1 MCSYK
6 PDGRFGLV
14 FRMNWFRAKVRQV
27 TSFALLALAINLALS
42 FGHIH
47 LEGFRGGETNA
58 GVLLS
63 ALSHA
68 KGGQSDQ
75 HKGHPDD
82 LCPICMARAAL
93 GAGLAAVAPVL
104 SFDLAYVTL
113 EPAFDTDLAIPQRPR
128 ANFQSRGPPLA

>member
-1 MCSYK
+1 
-6 PDGRFGLV
+6 
-14 FRMNWFRAKVRQV
+14 MNWLRANIRQA

-63 ALSHA
+63 AISHA
-68 KGGQSDQ
+68 QSRQPDR

-93 GAGLAAVAPVL
+93 GTGLAAAAPVL

-113 EPAFDTDLAIPQRPR
+113 EPAFDAGLAIPQRPR
-128 ANFQSRGPPLA
+128 ANFQSRGPPLS

>member
-1 MCSYK
+1 
-6 PDGRFGLV
+6 
-14 FRMNWFRAKVRQV
+14 MNWFRAKVTKL

-63 ALSHA
+63 ATSHT
-68 KGGQSDQ
+68 KSEQPDQ
-75 HKGHPDD
+75 HRGHPDD
-82 LCPICMARAAL
+82 LCPICMAQASL

-104 SFDLAYVTL
+104 SFGLAYAIL
-113 EPAFDTDLAIPQRPR
+113 APAFSSDLAIPRRPR
-128 ANFQSRGPPLA
+128 ANFQSRGPPLS

>member
-1 MCSYK
+1 
-6 PDGRFGLV
+6 
-14 FRMNWFRAKVRQV
+14 MNWFRAKVRQV
-27 TSFALLALAINLALS
+27 TSFALFALAINLALS
-42 FGHIH
+42 F
-47 LEGFRGGETNA
+47 

-68 KGGQSDQ
+68 KGGQPDQ

-93 GAGLAAVAPVL
+93 GAGLAATPPVL
-104 SFDLAYVTL
+104 PLDFAYVTVA
-113 EPAFDTDLAIPQRPR
+113 PTFGSDLAIPQGPR